1 MKLAHQNNPSPT
13 DPADVATKEFVEGF
27 VANPDHSDLV
37 VTHTGS
43 EVAIRVIGQGGSDK
57 FVLTDAPVVATDCSD
72 SNVFTV
78 TLEDNRILG
87 VPTNAVAGFTYIWVI
102 VQDGTGDRTL
112 DVSNAIF
119 KWPGGTEAVL
129 TTGTPGAID
138 TFTAVY
144 DGTSFL
150 MTSNLAFS

>member
-1 MKLAHQNNPSPT
+1 MKLAHQNNPPPT
-13 DPADVATKEFVEGF
+13 DPADVATKEFVEEA
-27 VANPDHSDLV
+27 VSDPLSDLI

-43 EVAIRVIGQGGSDK
+43 SAAIRVIGQAGSDK
-57 FVLTDAPVVATDCSD
+57 YTLIDAPTIATDCSNG
-72 SNVFTV
+72 NVFTV
-78 TLEDNRILG
+78 TLNANRILG
-87 VPTNAVAGFTYIWVI
+87 TPTNAIAGFTYVWVI

-112 DVSNAIF
+112 DVSNPIF

-144 DGTSFL
+144 DGTGFL